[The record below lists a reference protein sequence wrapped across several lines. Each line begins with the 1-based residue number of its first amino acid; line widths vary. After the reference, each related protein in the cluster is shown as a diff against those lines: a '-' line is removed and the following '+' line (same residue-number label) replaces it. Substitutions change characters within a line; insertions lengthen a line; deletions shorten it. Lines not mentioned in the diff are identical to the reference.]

1 MAINNKPL
9 GNSVNPVEANTGDVL
24 PKLIDHNTSEQ
35 SFQEGMDDVA
45 RQVDRTQ
52 QDIGY
57 NDDLTNRVAREG
69 RTLHDRLETLEDLLG
84 ISNDT
89 MGTQTGTR
97 SSQIGGD
104 LSTGAHIAGTLEV
117 PTINAS
123 AVDTTQIAN
132 EAVTSAKIA
141 DGAILNE
148 DINDSAAIAR
158 TKLETDLHTFTVTTG
173 TDAAAMQD
181 LGSDI
186 TVPLFSQD
194 QDGVAVGPTSAQD
207 TTAMVSSGTP
217 SGDLWVLNSDNEWQ
231 QLAND
236 TLEGSLIP
244 AARVDFTTSGH
255 ATSADVASGE
265 TTRSANLEELQAF
278 LLLGANRIENGVQYA
293 LQNGDIV
300 SLTDTMPTPA
310 QTTVFVY
317 VGAALGAGVDLANT
331 ADNRSRFV
339 RLGVADT
346 YGVADTSLTLA
357 NNNFRLSDS
366 IAGARTFTGA
376 VMTNGGLSSTTLT
389 TSGNTSL
396 GPITSNLIPEG
407 TSGQR
412 TLGSDS
418 ARWDI
423 FADNINTTSL
433 NAPVRNAN
441 LADNDIDPSRLARGS
456 ATAGQVVT
464 VNPDASDV
472 VFMDPPIGVE
482 MGTTL
487 PIITDA
493 AGILFSLTAQD
504 GSNPIGIYRS
514 ITANPATWERLGIVN
529 AIQTKQRFQ
538 SVGGQIVY
546 TPNAPIR
553 AAHYITIDGLV
564 LVEGVD
570 YNVAAN
576 RATFT
581 LTAAVA
587 AGKDIEVVNF
597 NDISVIGQ
605 GELPTNALD
614 IGNWTITV
622 DGAGNLVFG
631 NPGGANIRLG
641 ADGMITTNND
651 ITAFG

>member
-9 GNSVNPVEANTGDVL
+9 GNSVNPVDPTTGDVL

-89 MGTQTGTR
+89 MGTQSGTR
-97 SSQIGGD
+97 TSQVGGA
-104 LSTGAHIAGTLEV
+104 LSTGAHIDGTLEV

-141 DGAILNE
+141 DGTILNE

-173 TDAAAMQD
+173 TDAAMAQN

-186 TVPLFSQD
+186 SVPLFSQD

-207 TTAMVSSGTP
+207 TTAMVSGGTP
-217 SGDLWVLNSDNEWQ
+217 SGDLWVLNSDNAWQ

-236 TLEGSLIP
+236 VLDGALIP
-244 AARVDFTTSGH
+244 ASRVDFTTSGH

-265 TTRSANLEELQAF
+265 TSRSANLEELQAF
-278 LLLGANRIENGVQYA
+278 LLIGANRVEGGVQYA

-317 VGAALGAGVDLANT
+317 VGAALDAGVDLANT

-346 YGVADTSLTLA
+346 YGVSDTSLTLA
-357 NNNFRLSDS
+357 NNNFRLSDT
-366 IAGARTFTGA
+366 IAGSRVFTGQ
-376 VMTNGGLSSTTLT
+376 VTTSGGLSTTTLT
-389 TSGNTSL
+389 TSGNTTLS
-396 GPITSNLIPEG
+396 GDITSNITPDANG
-407 TSGQR
+407 TR
-412 TLGSDS
+412 ALGAD
-418 ARWDI
+418 ARRWDI
-423 FADNINTTSL
+423 FADNINATSL
-433 NAPVRNAN
+433 NAPVRDGN
-441 LADNDIDPSRLARGS
+441 LIDNNIDPSRLARGS

-464 VNPDASDV
+464 VNPDANDV
-472 VFMDPPIGVE
+472 IFMDPPIGVE

-487 PIITDA
+487 PLSADA
-493 AGILFSLTAQD
+493 PGILFSLTAQD
-504 GSNPIGIYRS
+504 GQNPIGIYRA

-538 SVGGQIVY
+538 SVGGQTMY

-597 NDISVIGQ
+597 NDVSVIGQ
-605 GELPTNALD
+605 GELDTNVLD
-614 IGNWTITV
+614 IGAWTITV
-622 DGAGNLVFG
+622 DGSGNLVFG